1 MYCRNCGMPVPDN
14 AVVCP
19 NCGASSAPS
28 APVVD
33 KNQPSLGIAVL
44 CFFFPLVGLILY
56 LVWKDTEPG
65 KAKSAGKGALIGV
78 IVGVALVIII
88 FIITF
93 ALIGSMA
100 GSFWE
105 YFVFSR

>member
-14 AVVCP
+14 AVICP

-56 LVWKDTEPG
+56 LV
-65 KAKSAGKGALIGV
+65 
-78 IVGVALVIII
+78 
-88 FIITF
+88 
-93 ALIGSMA
+93 
-100 GSFWE
+100 
-105 YFVFSR
+105 